1 MNISQLRNANI
12 QYDPFFIEATEALR
26 LFEKLK
32 LELPW
37 EHTKIKLFGKEFD
50 IPRTEAYFAD
60 KGMTYGYSGKKLT
73 LNPWNPELLTL
84 KKRIEQQTGHSF
96 NACLANFYRDG
107 NDSNGLHADNEVEL
121 GKNPVIASLS
131 FGATRKFR
139 LKHNETKEVV
149 NYELTNGS
157 LLIMSGECQHFWK
170 HEVPKQ
176 KKIQEGRI
184 NLTFRRIFER

>member
-1 MNISQLRNANI
+1 METHHLLNAEI
-12 QYDPFFIEATEALR
+12 KYDRDFIESNEALR
-26 LFEKLK
+26 LFNQMKSK
-32 LELPW
+32 FPW
-37 EHTKIKLFGKEFD
+37 EKNQIKLFGKTYD
-50 IPRTEAYFAD
+50 VPRTEAYFAD
-60 KGMTYGYSGKKLT
+60 PGMSYGYSGKKLT
-73 LNPWNPELLTL
+73 LNPWNKIVLGL
-84 KKRIEQQTGHSF
+84 KTKIEHQTGHSF
-96 NACLANFYRDG
+96 NACLANFYRNG

-139 LKHNETKEVV
+139 LKHNQTKEVV

-157 LLIMSGECQHFWK
+157 LLIMSGECQHYWK